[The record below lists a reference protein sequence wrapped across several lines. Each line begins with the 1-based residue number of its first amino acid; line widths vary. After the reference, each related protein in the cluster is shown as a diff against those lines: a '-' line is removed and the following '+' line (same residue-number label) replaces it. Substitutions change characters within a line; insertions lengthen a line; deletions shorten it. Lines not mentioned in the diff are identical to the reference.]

1 MRALASHQCGLG
13 SNPGFDA
20 IFGLSLL
27 MVLSLALRGF
37 SWGTPVF
44 PSTQKP
50 TFPNSSL
57 TTSKVDE
64 EPLSGCAISVII
76 IIIFITAPFINMQT
90 LKLKSCFAI
99 AFFNAVNHNH
109 DHKKRTLKHRNTQNG
124 LKSTN
129 HKSQTIT
136 F

>member
-1 MRALASHQCGLG
+1 MLDPVKERQRQKKKPYLESEGGAVVRALASHQCGLG

-20 IFGLSLL
+20 TFGLSLL
-27 MVLSLALRGF
+27 LVLSLALRGF

-90 LKLKSCFAI
+90 LKLKSC
-99 AFFNAVNHNH
+99 
-109 DHKKRTLKHRNTQNG
+109 LRNCVFQCRQ
-124 LKSTN
+124 S
-129 HKSQTIT
+129 
-136 F
+136 